1 MHRWMYVR
9 SHNLSVH
16 NQFLSRLEPKSELEK
31 YTLDIKLT
39 TVLELKV
46 ISYAYVL

>member
-1 MHRWMYVR
+1 MYVR
-9 SHNLSVH
+9 TTSLFTTN
-16 NQFLSRLEPKSELEK
+16 FSRVLEPKSELEK